1 MAAMNETELADLD
14 RAIEAVYANAFH
26 HDWDDFRL
34 HALDVICRWS
44 GAVSASWLMRAST
57 GCCAQ
62 FACWPHEAAALPIQT
77 VAAIPLSLDQ
87 RELELDTEA
96 LAGHRAAGSDVW
108 VLALRLAHRGGAMN
122 SVVCLVFPIEHRP
135 SRRSLRHALGHL
147 AQAASLSLERV
158 VQRDDWLHTM
168 GRSSRGSAALI
179 DEGGTIHLASERFSA
194 LLRETFGCGDSPEL
208 PFSVPPQVLAD
219 GGGYFDIGELHF
231 RLVPEAGMFLLHARR
246 PHPLDV
252 LSPREQEI
260 ARALANGKTFKSVA
274 RECDIAISTV
284 ANHASR
290 IYRKLGI
297 FRREELVGLLRSS
310 VLPQANAA

>member
-1 MAAMNETELADLD
+1 MNETELADLD
-14 RAIEAVYANAFH
+14 RTIEAVYAAAFH
-26 HDWDDFRL
+26 REWDDFRL
-34 HALDVICRWS
+34 QALDVICRWS
-44 GAVSASWLMRAST
+44 GALSASWLMRASS

-62 FACWPHEAAALPIQT
+62 FACWPHESAALPMST
-77 VAAIPLSLDQ
+77 VAAIPLSLDA
-87 RELELDTEA
+87 RELELDADE
-96 LAGHRAAGSDVW
+96 LGRANGVDGGVRI
-108 VLALRLAHRGGAMN
+108 LALRLAHRGCAMN
-122 SVVCLVFPIEHRP
+122 SVLCLSFPAAHRP
-135 SRRSLRHALGHL
+135 SRSMLRHALGHL
-147 AQAASLSLERV
+147 VQASSLALERL
-158 VQRDDWLHTM
+158 VQRDDWLQTM

-179 DEGGTIHLASERFSA
+179 DEGGTVHLASERFRA
-194 LLRETFGCGDSPEL
+194 LLRDSLGVGDSAEL
-208 PFSVPPQVLAD
+208 PFSVPQQVVAA

-310 VLPQANAA
+310 VIPQANAA